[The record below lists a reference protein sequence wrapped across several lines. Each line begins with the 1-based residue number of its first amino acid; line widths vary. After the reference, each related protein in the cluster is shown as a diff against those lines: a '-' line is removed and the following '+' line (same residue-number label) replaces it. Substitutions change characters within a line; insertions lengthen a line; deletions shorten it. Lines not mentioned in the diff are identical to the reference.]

1 MAEDGNRVKI
11 SPQLDETLNE
21 ILDKR
26 KNLGKKDLT
35 KVKLLDEVCNAGLN
49 YLNEKPENKPM
60 GSVPPP
66 AIPDQP
72 VRHRETG
79 YVLETKSKLKQ
90 MQEAIYEKEDRLEK
104 REQQLLDREKNLN
117 DRFIQFFEEKDAP
130 TKSAEITKYW
140 TEYLRKQFEIN
151 AERFQKLYGDIAD
164 LKKIISQKD
173 REILNLLNQI
183 KENTKSNLIRD
194 YILPILA
201 PGMVSLKW
209 MIEENDKNNPRQSEI
224 NLLLAMFSILSRP
237 QQAIFLG
244 KAKEI
249 HDSEVKKQKSA
260 KTTQNKPQKETE
272 KTGKK

>member
-21 ILDKR
+21 ILNKR
-26 KNLGKKDLT
+26 KNLGENDLT

-49 YLNEKPENKPM
+49 QLNKQSENTQTGLMPPET
-60 GSVPPP
+60 
-66 AIPDQP
+66 PDQP
-72 VRHRETG
+72 IRHRETG
-79 YVLETKSKLKQ
+79 FVLETKSKLKQ

-104 REQQLLDREKNLN
+104 REQQLLEREKNLN
-117 DRFIQFFEEKDAP
+117 ERFIQFFEEKDAP
-130 TKSAEITKYW
+130 TQSAEITKYW
-140 TEYLRKQFEIN
+140 TEYLGRQFEIN
-151 AERFQKLYGDIAD
+151 DEKFQKLYGDISD
-164 LKKIISQKD
+164 LKKNIYQKD
-173 REILNLLNQI
+173 REILNLLNQV

-209 MIEENDKNNPRQSEI
+209 MNEENDKNNPQQSEI
-224 NLLLAMFSILSRP
+224 YLVLAMFSKLSRV
-237 QQAIFLG
+237 QQAVFLG

-260 KTTQNKPQKETE
+260 KTTQNKPPKETE
-272 KTGKK
+272 KTGEK